1 MFLSMTKIYIVSA
14 PTGYVK
20 FIVADVYQ
28 SLPWIF
34 DVLNEPIVGFLTLIV
49 VSPLQSLIVNS
60 SPENVNDFMYLNKF
74 PQIFLI
80 Y

>member
-1 MFLSMTKIYIVSA
+1 MAKIYIVSA

-20 FIVADVYQ
+20 SIVADVYQ
-28 SLPWIF
+28 SLPGIF
-34 DVLNEPIVGFLTLIV
+34 DVLNEPTVDFSTLIV